1 MGARGIGWPRQRRLQ
16 GWLGSEGVARLGSL
30 ARTAEHSRVHG
41 HGGEPGVEVFAGR
54 LARVAREQLRRVEL
68 VLAAELLR
76 RQAVVLPHLVQVRLG
91 RDQHARRLAVHEVLL
106 PSTKQSGVS
115 GWRAKRVLPLKCTHV
130 HLLRRTL

>member
-1 MGARGIGWPRQRRLQ
+1 MAKAEATAGLAEEWRLSEWRGFG
-16 GWLGSEGVARLGSL
+16 G
-30 ARTAEHSRVHG
+30 RTADYSRVHG

-106 PSTKQSGVS
+106 PSTNQSGSAGRAQS
-115 GWRAKRVLPLKCTHV
+115 GHFRTFKHM
-130 HLLRRTL
+130 HLLKRTL